1 MFQLDTNSTSE
12 TDVLHHLRCI
22 IAAFLPFIPKALHT
36 TTTDIYTL
44 SLQNKTRKYI
54 FQIESNS
61 EGGGCFVWFINK
73 TGQMVLCMLDST
85 REVWEAKHISRPSRK
100 LEIKA
105 KNRRHESFRKGKRF
119 AYYSEKQNLN
129 RFYFFFFLSWHKP
142 SRFSDGLM
150 KTGRGTLMTSKPLCL
165 FWTVRWSVQLWL
177 LDQAPCRGNQS
188 VLKPTLLEGRN
199 EAAHWF
205 SLLISSLLHHVPC
218 LNSGFNLLCHSISS
232 THPSGMAL
240 SANLGLVQ

>member
-1 MFQLDTNSTSE
+1 MPSHCCPHAHEGLLYHPFTFVEIIRFWPILFQLDTNSTSE

-22 IAAFLPFIPKALHT
+22 IAVFLPFIPKALHT

-85 REVWEAKHISRPSRK
+85 REVWEAKHISWPSRK

-129 RFYFFFFLSWHKP
+129 RFYFFFSVLAQTFPFFRWAYED
-142 SRFSDGLM
+142 RERNSDDFETTLFILNSEMISAALAVRPGSLQG
-150 KTGRGTLMTSKPLCL
+150 KSKRSEAYTTGR
-165 FWTVRWSVQLWL
+165 
-177 LDQAPCRGNQS
+177 
-188 VLKPTLLEGRN
+188 
-199 EAAHWF
+199 
-205 SLLISSLLHHVPC
+205 
-218 LNSGFNLLCHSISS
+218 
-232 THPSGMAL
+232 
-240 SANLGLVQ
+240 

>member
-61 EGGGCFVWFINK
+61 EGGGCFMWFINK

-129 RFYFFFFLSWHKP
+129 RFYFFFSVLAQTFPFFRWAYED
-142 SRFSDGLM
+142 RERNSDDFETTLFILNIEMISAALAVRPGSLQG
-150 KTGRGTLMTSKPLCL
+150 KSKHGECSEAYTTGR
-165 FWTVRWSVQLWL
+165 
-177 LDQAPCRGNQS
+177 
-188 VLKPTLLEGRN
+188 
-199 EAAHWF
+199 
-205 SLLISSLLHHVPC
+205 
-218 LNSGFNLLCHSISS
+218 
-232 THPSGMAL
+232 
-240 SANLGLVQ
+240 

>member
-36 TTTDIYTL
+36 TNTDIYTL

-61 EGGGCFVWFINK
+61 EGGGCFVWLINK

-85 REVWEAKHISRPSRK
+85 REVWEAKHILWPSRK

-105 KNRRHESFRKGKRF
+105 KNRRHEFQEREEVCILFRKTELR
-119 AYYSEKQNLN
+119 
-129 RFYFFFFLSWHKP
+129 FFFFCLGTNLP
-142 SRFSDGLM
+142 VFQMGLRRQ
-150 KTGRGTLMTSKPLCL
+150 GEEIWWLRKPLCL
-165 FWTVRWSVQLWL
+165 FWTARWSAQLWL
-177 LDQAPCRGNQS
+177 LDQAPCRGSQSIVS
-188 VLKPTLLEGRN
+188 VLKPTLLESRN

-205 SLLISSLLHHVPC
+205 SLLISSLLRHVPC

-232 THPSGMAL
+232 THPSGMAF